1 MEIGGTQSYFS
12 EFTDGTL
19 RFLPFD
25 FIREEKLWFGHIRNH
40 RGWLPLNENLSI
52 TDLIEWPPSRILGST
67 RELMGRYCYSDLT
80 LTTLFATIYKYLI
93 RLSVD

>member
-1 MEIGGTQSYFS
+1 MEVGGTQSYFS

-52 TDLIEWPPSRILGST
+52 TDFIGVATFENSRFYPGIDGAVL
-67 RELMGRYCYSDLT
+67 
-80 LTTLFATIYKYLI
+80 LF
-93 RLSVD
+93 